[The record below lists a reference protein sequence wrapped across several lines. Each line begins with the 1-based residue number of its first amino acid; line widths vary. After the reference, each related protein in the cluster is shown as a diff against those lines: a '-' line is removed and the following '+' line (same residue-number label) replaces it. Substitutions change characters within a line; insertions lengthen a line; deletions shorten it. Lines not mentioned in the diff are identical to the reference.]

1 MWIVGLHNLAINQS
15 ISQIFFSIKINIIN
29 IEIMINIIVVIIII
43 IIISILL
50 HSFYCPGK

>member
-43 IIISILL
+43 ISILL
-50 HSFYCPGK
+50 HSFYYPGK